1 MSSHAPST
9 ASAESANGLAVFA
22 AADLLATLS
31 ELLARLRRSPVV
43 MHGGDLDTAVAW
55 SAGHVPPTVLLVDID
70 AHPQPL
76 AALARLSEQLGPGCH
91 VVALGRRHDV
101 DLYRRLLQVG
111 AFDYLVAPLQLDLL
125 AQTLQRAD
133 QNQPLTEAQS
143 RMGRTVA
150 VVGAGGGLGTS
161 TLVAALGQ
169 WLAGPR
175 QLPTVLV
182 DFDRQKAD
190 LPLLLGLAPEP
201 GLEHLLAVPE
211 VDPRLLQRTLRPV
224 GQGEAGSRL
233 HLLAERGGAPAAVVP
248 ERVLGLGAALCER
261 FTLSLWDLPSHRPMG
276 SDEVLTHADVR
287 VLLTELSVQGARSTQ
302 RLLAGLGDESGGQR
316 LLLVSSGAHGESAVL
331 SAEQMAEFIGRP
343 IDLHMPHAGPAL
355 SASLMQGA
363 LAAPAAPAYAAAVAR
378 LGALLTGQPTTAAAA
393 PPSLLGQVGRW
404 LGLGRPRSAGQPA

>member
-1 MSSHAPST
+1 MSSNAPSPQAGEAAT
-9 ASAESANGLAVFA
+9 GPAIFA
-22 AADLLATLS
+22 AADLLAPLGD
-31 ELLARLRRSPVV
+31 LLTRLRRTPLV
-43 MHGGDLDTAVAW
+43 MQAGGLDAAAAW
-55 SAGHVPPTVLLVDID
+55 CAGPLLPAVLLVDID

-76 AALARLSEQLGPGCH
+76 AALSQLSDQLGPGCRLI
-91 VVALGRRHDV
+91 ALGRRHDV
-101 DLYRRLLQVG
+101 DLYRRLLQAG
-111 AFDYLVAPLQLDLL
+111 ALDYLVAPLQLDLL

-150 VVGAGGGLGTS
+150 VVGAAGGLGTS

-224 GQGEAGSRL
+224 GQGEASSRL
-233 HLLAERGGAPAAVVP
+233 HLLAERGGAPAAAVP
-248 ERVLGLGAALCER
+248 ERVLGLGAALCQR
-261 FTLSLWDLPSHRPMG
+261 FTLSLWDLPSHRPVG

-316 LLLVSSGAHGESAVL
+316 LLLVSSAAHGESALL

-343 IDLHMPHAGPAL
+343 IDLHLPHAGPAL

-378 LGALLTGQPTTAAAA
+378 LGALLTGQPTTAAAV